1 MSSYIEIRNVVK
13 SFGNNTVLKHIN
25 LDVNEGEMVT
35 LLGPSGC
42 GKSTLLR
49 AIAGLNDV
57 DEGSVFID
65 GKDVTNVDVR
75 QRQVGMVFQS
85 YALFPN
91 MTAAQNVAFGLSIK
105 KLPKDEIRKKV
116 AAMISLVGLEGKENH
131 RPSQLSGGQQ
141 QRVAIARAIATN
153 PEIIF
158 FDEPTSALDPEL
170 TGEVLSVMRDLA
182 NEGMTMLVVTH
193 EMGFARTVSNKVIFM
208 EDGVIVEQGSSKEF
222 FGNPKEER
230 TKAFLRTIQGDMD

>member
-65 GKDVTNVDVR
+65 GKDVTR
-75 QRQVGMVFQS
+75 SAR
-85 YALFPN
+85 LF
-91 MTAAQNVAFGLSIK
+91 S
-105 KLPKDEIRKKV
+105 
-116 AAMISLVGLEGKENH
+116 
-131 RPSQLSGGQQ
+131 
-141 QRVAIARAIATN
+141 ARWAWYSRAT
-153 PEIIF
+153 PCS
-158 FDEPTSALDPEL
+158 PT
-170 TGEVLSVMRDLA
+170 
-182 NEGMTMLVVTH
+182 
-193 EMGFARTVSNKVIFM
+193 
-208 EDGVIVEQGSSKEF
+208 
-222 FGNPKEER
+222 
-230 TKAFLRTIQGDMD
+230 

>member
-141 QRVAIARAIATN
+141 QRVALARALVMEPSGRATFRTGR
-153 PEIIF
+153 P
-158 FDEPTSALDPEL
+158 DPSEL
-170 TGEVLSVMRDLA
+170 
-182 NEGMTMLVVTH
+182 
-193 EMGFARTVSNKVIFM
+193 ARA
-208 EDGVIVEQGSSKEF
+208 DP
-222 FGNPKEER
+222 GNPAR
-230 TKAFLRTIQGDMD
+230 HAHHRHFRYPRSGGSHGHLRPRVRDARRHHRPGRCA

>member
-105 KLPKDEIRKKV
+105 NCP
-116 AAMISLVGLEGKENH
+116 
-131 RPSQLSGGQQ
+131 
-141 QRVAIARAIATN
+141 
-153 PEIIF
+153 
-158 FDEPTSALDPEL
+158 
-170 TGEVLSVMRDLA
+170 
-182 NEGMTMLVVTH
+182 
-193 EMGFARTVSNKVIFM
+193 
-208 EDGVIVEQGSSKEF
+208 
-222 FGNPKEER
+222 R
-230 TKAFLRTIQGDMD
+230 TKSAKR

>member
-57 DEGSVFID
+57 DEGSVFLD

-91 MTAAQNVAFGLSIK
+91 MTAAQTW
-105 KLPKDEIRKKV
+105 
-116 AAMISLVGLEGKENH
+116 
-131 RPSQLSGGQQ
+131 PS
-141 QRVAIARAIATN
+141 AC
-153 PEIIF
+153 P
-158 FDEPTSALDPEL
+158 
-170 TGEVLSVMRDLA
+170 
-182 NEGMTMLVVTH
+182 
-193 EMGFARTVSNKVIFM
+193 
-208 EDGVIVEQGSSKEF
+208 SK
-222 FGNPKEER
+222 NCPR
-230 TKAFLRTIQGDMD
+230 TKSAKR

>member
-85 YALFPN
+85 YALFPQVA
-91 MTAAQNVAFGLSIK
+91 TDYFKWRQAQK
-105 KLPKDEIRKKV
+105 
-116 AAMISLVGLEGKENH
+116 H
-131 RPSQLSGGQQ
+131 RIDNTLY
-141 QRVAIARAIATN
+141 R
-153 PEIIF
+153 E
-158 FDEPTSALDPEL
+158 E
-170 TGEVLSVMRDLA
+170 
-182 NEGMTMLVVTH
+182 
-193 EMGFARTVSNKVIFM
+193 NKVHP
-208 EDGVIVEQGSSKEF
+208 V
-222 FGNPKEER
+222 
-230 TKAFLRTIQGDMD
+230 

>member
-116 AAMISLVGLEGKENH
+116 SGHDLTGRLGGQGKSSAQPAFRRPAAARCPGPRPGDGTQGAASGRAAFRTGRPDPSELARADPGNPARHAHHRHFRYPRSGGSHGHLRPRVRDARRHH
-131 RPSQLSGGQQ
+131 RPG
-141 QRVAIARAIATN
+141 RCA
-153 PEIIF
+153 
-158 FDEPTSALDPEL
+158 
-170 TGEVLSVMRDLA
+170 
-182 NEGMTMLVVTH
+182 
-193 EMGFARTVSNKVIFM
+193 
-208 EDGVIVEQGSSKEF
+208 
-222 FGNPKEER
+222 
-230 TKAFLRTIQGDMD
+230 

>member
-13 SFGNNTVLKHIN
+13 SFGSNTVLKHIN
-25 LDVNEGEMVT
+25 LDVNEGEMVP

-91 MTAAQNVAFGLSIK
+91 LSLIH
-105 KLPKDEIRKKV
+105 
-116 AAMISLVGLEGKENH
+116 IS
-131 RPSQLSGGQQ
+131 
-141 QRVAIARAIATN
+141 
-153 PEIIF
+153 
-158 FDEPTSALDPEL
+158 EPTRPY
-170 TGEVLSVMRDLA
+170 
-182 NEGMTMLVVTH
+182 
-193 EMGFARTVSNKVIFM
+193 
-208 EDGVIVEQGSSKEF
+208 
-222 FGNPKEER
+222 
-230 TKAFLRTIQGDMD
+230 

>member
-141 QRVAIARAIATN
+141 QRVALARALAHSPKLIIA
-153 PEIIF
+153 
-158 FDEPTSALDPEL
+158 DEPTGNIDPEMSFEMMEL
-170 TGEVLSVMRDLA
+170 LSAINSV
-182 NEGMTMLVVTH
+182 GITVVVVTH
-193 EMGFARTVSNKVIFM
+193 EHELVHRFNKRVVTIDHGHIVSDTAHPEIA
-208 EDGVIVEQGSSKEF
+208 EAYQAAGGVLPEEF
-222 FGNPKEER
+222 
-230 TKAFLRTIQGDMD
+230 DYVH

>member
-141 QRVAIARAIATN
+141 QRVALARALVME
-153 PEIIF
+153 PKVLLL
-158 FDEPTSALDPEL
+158 DEPHWTPR
-170 TGEVLSVMRDLA
+170 SV
-182 NEGMTMLVVTH
+182 
-193 EMGFARTVSNKVIFM
+193 RTCACRSGK
-208 EDGVIVEQGSSKEF
+208 SSKTCTSPPF
-222 FGNPKEER
+222 SLP
-230 TKAFLRTIQGDMD
+230 TIRRKPWPSPTACA